1 MMDRHSVDKA
11 AIDEL
16 AQVMKSLADPNRL
29 RVFVLLMEGD
39 SCNRELSKKLGLAP
53 NLLSHHLRV
62 LLKARLVSSRRDKVD
77 GRWIYF
83 AVNKEMATRHR
94 RWLNRLFD
102 PERKQPRP
110 VLCGPEGL
118 QKATLATKSLSEI
131 EIP

>member
-1 MMDRHSVDKA
+1 MDKHSADEAPIDK
-11 AIDEL
+11 L

-29 RVFVLLMEGD
+29 RVFDLLMQGD

-53 NLLSHHLRV
+53 NLLSHHLSV

-77 GRWIYF
+77 GRWIYY
-83 AVNKEMATRHR
+83 AVNKEMAIRYR
-94 RWLNRLFD
+94 RWLNHLFD
-102 PERKQPRP
+102 SERIQRQP

-118 QKATLATKSLSEI
+118 QLATMATKSLSKL

>member
-1 MMDRHSVDKA
+1 MDKHYADKVP
-11 AIDEL
+11 IDEL

-29 RVFVLLMEGD
+29 RVFVLLIEGD
-39 SCNRELSKKLGLAP
+39 SCNRELSKKLGLTP

-77 GRWIYF
+77 GRWIYY
-83 AVNKEMATRHR
+83 AVNKEMATRYR

-102 PERKQPRP
+102 TERIQKRP

-118 QKATLATKSLSEI
+118 QMATMATKSLSEI
-131 EIP
+131 EVP